1 MSLSV
6 DLAAAIG
13 LWSPL
18 DAEDRFRQTSW
29 AALTADPLAVSRDT
43 APAHFT
49 ASALP
54 VSPDGRRVCLVLHG
68 RINLWVQPG
77 GHFESHDHTVR
88 DAATR
93 EMTEETGL
101 GGSVDSVPLLLSRHR
116 APCGVDWHLDIQMLA
131 IVSEADPT
139 VSGESA
145 DVAWFD
151 VDALPAERADGV
163 DELVAAAVRRLSRTD
178 G

>member
-18 DAEDRFRQTSW
+18 DAEERFHQTAW
-29 AALTADPLAVSRDT
+29 AALASDPRALSRDT

-54 VSPDGRRVCLVLHG
+54 VTPDGRRVCLVLHG

-77 GHFESHDHTVR
+77 GHFESFDGTVR
-88 DAATR
+88 EAAAR

-101 GGSVDSVPLLLSRHR
+101 GGSVDAVPLLLSRHR
-116 APCGVDWHLDIQMLA
+116 APCGVDWHLDMQMLA
-131 IVSEADPT
+131 IVAETDPRI
-139 VSGESA
+139 SDESA

-163 DELVAAAVRRLSRTD
+163 DDLVAAALRRLSRID